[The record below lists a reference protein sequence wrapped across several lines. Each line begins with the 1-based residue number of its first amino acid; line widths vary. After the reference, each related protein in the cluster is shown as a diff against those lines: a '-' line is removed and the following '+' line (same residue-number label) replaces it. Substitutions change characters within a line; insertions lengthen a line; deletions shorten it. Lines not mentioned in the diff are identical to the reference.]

1 MTRGPAL
8 SPQVR
13 LDEPLHGMTVEE
25 TKRLGLL
32 HLQKTKR
39 RLAFIRFSKPLL
51 RLLLQPGPWAAT
63 PASNA
68 QDRLAQSLFS
78 LLKTCCDYHGDV
90 EEAVQL
96 LSLAT
101 ARAAYVLLTP
111 ASRPV
116 LASLEDLRPGARA
129 LGTGVQREALKSLA
143 KTLREEALAVDEAT
157 AEELAEYTK
166 TEESLAKCRTPRDM
180 SLPENKNL
188 LSDAFQDRKFA
199 SSAYIQARLDA
210 YMKTIAYALN
220 SQGHQP
226 LSLKLGSRDVM
237 KVVRRESAGRL
248 TRAKATGVNAWMC
261 FGRKLYAMQCKGQET
276 GADAGQAGGQA
287 GGDDCFSPKDAGE
300 VLDQFAAC
308 LKMHGADFKN
318 VAALELF
325 STQRMTQVSK
335 NKVKGSK
342 RAVVVVARD
351 VLPSA
356 LGLVWG
362 NIAARCMDVRQ
373 AGSVCTA
380 GNASGHAG
388 ARAGAPRREAAPNPA
403 RDEVV

>member
-1 MTRGPAL
+1 
-8 SPQVR
+8 
-13 LDEPLHGMTVEE
+13 MTVEE
-25 TKRLGLL
+25 AGRLGFL
-32 HLQKTKR
+32 HLQKMRKDKHR
-39 RLAFIRFSKPLL
+39 VLVRFSKPLL
-51 RLLLQPGPWAAT
+51 RLLLQNRQKAVPFSDAKNNLG
-63 PASNA
+63 
-68 QDRLAQSLFS
+68 QSLPS
-78 LLKTCCDYHGDV
+78 LLKTCRDYHGDV

-199 SSAYIQARLDA
+199 SSAYIQARFDA

-276 GADAGQAGGQA
+276 GAGAGQAGGA
-287 GGDDCFSPKDAGE
+287 ATSASEHVKE
-300 VLDQFAAC
+300 VLGQFAAW
-308 LKMHGADFKN
+308 LKTDGADFEN

-325 STQRMTQVSK
+325 TTKRMTEVSK
-335 NKVKGSK
+335 DSANDSEH
-342 RAVVVVARD
+342 AVVVVARD

-362 NIAARCMDVRQ
+362 DIAARCMEVGT
-373 AGSVCTA
+373 AGKESTA
-380 GNASGHAG
+380 GNASGRVAQPG
-388 ARAGAPRREAAPNPA
+388 ARARLRRRTQRATK
-403 RDEVV
+403 